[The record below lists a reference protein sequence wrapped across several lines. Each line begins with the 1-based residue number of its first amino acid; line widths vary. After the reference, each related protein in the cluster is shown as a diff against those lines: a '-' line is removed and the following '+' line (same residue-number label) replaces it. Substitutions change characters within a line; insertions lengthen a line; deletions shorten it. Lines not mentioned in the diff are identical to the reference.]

1 MKFKKQLESSKVG
14 PSGELLQFVALC
26 DPSLTQA
33 CVVISDDFSGDFFI
47 QFSSNLAMFS
57 ALDAYAEVVVV
68 VVVVGGGGGGGGGD
82 WRIRLLVWGFESS
95 MIPNGF
101 CLSRD
106 RASQRALLAV

>member
-1 MKFKKQLESSKVG
+1 MG

-68 VVVVGGGGGGGGGD
+68 VVGGGGD
-82 WRIRLLVWGFESS
+82 WRIRLLIWGFESS